1 MEIGAQAIALERHSR
16 AATFDDFAAES
27 NEQRLDPPP
36 LQRSRDRLGEQG
48 FQGLAVLGVHGKMIA
63 NYAIF
68 GKLVRASERL
78 YENQA
83 INCRSKLAIEYQQSR
98 VSPLLH
104 ISHLF
109 IGIYFSYSF

>member
-1 MEIGAQAIALERHSR
+1 MKTMEVCPYSVFLKGNGGTGSLHNNTSHG
-16 AATFDDFAAES
+16 

-104 ISHLF
+104 MN
-109 IGIYFSYSF
+109 Y